1 MNRSLEWDA
10 VIKKKKNCKILGTG
24 FATGLLVVR
33 QHTGKLEIHIV
44 KCKIFNFIYDNLK
57 GRTDDYEAGGPGE
70 WQERIIIFVYFLL
83 SLLSTKDND
92 RQLKQKGAGSQNKIN
107 ANIDRIESKKTTI
120 RKLF

>member
-1 MNRSLEWDA
+1 M
-10 VIKKKKNCKILGTG
+10 
-24 FATGLLVVR
+24 
-33 QHTGKLEIHIV
+33 
-44 KCKIFNFIYDNLK
+44 
-57 GRTDDYEAGGPGE
+57 
-70 WQERIIIFVYFLL
+70 YFLL